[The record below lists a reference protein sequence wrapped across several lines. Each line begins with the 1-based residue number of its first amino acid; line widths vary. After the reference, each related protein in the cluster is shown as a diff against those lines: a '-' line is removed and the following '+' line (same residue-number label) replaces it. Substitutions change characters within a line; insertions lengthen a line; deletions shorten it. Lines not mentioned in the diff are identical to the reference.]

1 MSWKDFP
8 ANWNLKLDY
17 IIRDQAK
24 FSWRKK
30 LKYFFSKLV
39 PSPVLTCYAIHSNAT
54 SIPFRD
60 TLNVTYL
67 QTFRDLKRV
76 HAGEHSCEH
85 KNCPHHLR
93 LAKWLQLWHI
103 KSRKEFK
110 QAFQNAV
117 RFRTTQ
123 PTSISNDSDDE
134 HSKVGGCL
142 WQRFSTV

>member
-8 ANWNLKLDY
+8 ANLNLKLDY

-60 TLNVTYL
+60 TVNVTYL
-67 QTFRDLKRV
+67 HTFRDLKRV
-76 HAGEHSCEH
+76 QAGALPPAVNTQKLPPPPPPPSC
-85 KNCPHHLR
+85 
-93 LAKWLQLWHI
+93 QM
-103 KSRKEFK
+103 
-110 QAFQNAV
+110 
-117 RFRTTQ
+117 
-123 PTSISNDSDDE
+123 TSD
-134 HSKVGGCL
+134 L
-142 WQRFSTV
+142 TY